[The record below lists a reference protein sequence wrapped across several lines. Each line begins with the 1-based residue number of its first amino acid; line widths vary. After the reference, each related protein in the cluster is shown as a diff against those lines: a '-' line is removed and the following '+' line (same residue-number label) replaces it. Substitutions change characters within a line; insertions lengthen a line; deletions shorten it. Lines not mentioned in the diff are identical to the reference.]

1 MVITNIIELHVL
13 VKMGILKPKKV
24 VPSGVEPLSL
34 GPGPKRIAATLR
46 DYENIQMFE

>member
-1 MVITNIIELHVL
+1 MENKI
-13 VKMGILKPKKV
+13 

-46 DYENIQMFE
+46 DYAIIYRNHPINR

>member
-1 MVITNIIELHVL
+1 MDNQI
-13 VKMGILKPKKV
+13 

-46 DYENIQMFE
+46 DYAIILEINTYKICLFLLKILPNEIYL